1 MKEWKI
7 NRVWQIAYPILVY
20 YVLYNV
26 FYMVLCFLFGGVMD
40 RLFWLGVASLLTLPF
55 LVQIYRKLP
64 IVRAEKTFDS
74 TALPK
79 EGLMILVVVLLGVG
93 LNLLVSHTPLVEV
106 SEGYASANETLFTG
120 DFFSKVFA
128 NCICIPV
135 LEELVYRGIVCGQL
149 KLWYSPKTAVIISA
163 FLFGIM
169 HFNVVQF
176 LYGFLVGMAISAV
189 YVKTSRLWVV
199 MVAHGLT
206 NFVVVLAATL
216 GV

>member
-64 IVRAEKTFDS
+64 IVRAEKAFDS

-93 LNLLVSHTPLVEV
+93 LNLLISHTRE
-106 SEGYASANETLFTG
+106 N
-120 DFFSKVFA
+120 
-128 NCICIPV
+128 I
-135 LEELVYRGIVCGQL
+135 
-149 KLWYSPKTAVIISA
+149 
-163 FLFGIM
+163 
-169 HFNVVQF
+169 
-176 LYGFLVGMAISAV
+176 
-189 YVKTSRLWVV
+189 
-199 MVAHGLT
+199 
-206 NFVVVLAATL
+206 
-216 GV
+216 